1 MIQFYLLSVLLNLLC
16 GALLVSRS
24 GTVALPLAQRPS
36 PILEH
41 CGKKKFIGILTI
53 LVGAQK
59 LFYSLHGDLPFIGD
73 LVPALGGILSGAA
86 YLAGVHGTRKKEGR
100 TAQGVFF
107 RLRAWLSARRSF
119 FGYFGMLSAVFHFL
133 FPRVLFL

>member
-16 GALLVSRS
+16 GALLVSAS
-24 GTVALPLAQRPS
+24 GTAALPLARRLS
-36 PILEH
+36 PMLEYL
-41 CGKKKFIGILTI
+41 GNRKIIGMLTI

-59 LFYSLHGDLPFIGD
+59 LFHSLHGDLPILGD

-86 YLAGVHGTRKKEGR
+86 FLAGFEGIR
-100 TAQGVFF
+100 EKGGKAVQGWPC
-107 RLRAWLSARRSF
+107 RLKAWFSARRRV
-119 FGYFGMLSAVFHFL
+119 FGYFGMLSAVLHFL